1 MRFYSD
7 LIYIRMMAE
16 PSIVRSR
23 VIFQLV
29 KIYFRDNCNKYCQA
43 QVQVPFQVPF
53 QVPGQVQVQSRS
65 GPSQVL
71 TWTWTWTKVLD
82 LG

>member
-1 MRFYSD
+1 MQLLKEIER
-7 LIYIRMMAE
+7 IYNRNADH
-16 PSIVRSR
+16 VAKKR
-23 VIFQLV
+23 
-29 KIYFRDNCNKYCQA
+29 CQA
-43 QVQVPFQVPF
+43 QVQVPFQAPFRVPF
-53 QVPGQVQVQSRS
+53 QVQGQVQVQSRS

>member
-1 MRFYSD
+1 MCQVNISKDSYEVNTYPF
-7 LIYIRMMAE
+7 
-16 PSIVRSR
+16 
-23 VIFQLV
+23 
-29 KIYFRDNCNKYCQA
+29 CQA

-65 GPSQVL
+65 GPAQVL
-71 TWTWTWTKVLD
+71 TWTWTWTKFLD